1 MPQPMLS
8 VVILTLNEEAN
19 LPVALASLRGLDA
32 EIFLVDSGSTDRTL
46 EIARAAGCRVVEHP
60 FENYAVQRNWAFDH
74 LPIGTPWTL
83 CLDADERLTPELV
96 DEIKAMLS
104 QPDNPYDGYMLRK
117 RTIFMGRW
125 LRHGGQ
131 YPAYHLRLFRSGR
144 GRCEARLYDQHFVVD
159 GQVGKLR
166 NDYVDVI
173 TSDLGT
179 FVARHNRW
187 AELEAAEILARSSGA
202 ARQGPTVAPVLTG
215 TAIERRRF
223 LRTRV
228 YHRFPLFV
236 RPFLFWFY
244 GYVLRAGFL
253 DGIEGL
259 VFHTLQRFWFRFL
272 VDARIWE
279 RQRARSH
286 TLEKRPPQGRRWGVS
301 SAPLQSLTSQGLE
314 SDPPA
319 GNVPLRVPARQAWR
333 WEPYKNDHSINRR
346 RGGLLG
352 CWSFGGIWRARE
364 DSNP

>member
-1 MPQPMLS
+1 
-8 VVILTLNEEAN
+8 
-19 LPVALASLRGLDA
+19 
-32 EIFLVDSGSTDRTL
+32 
-46 EIARAAGCRVVEHP
+46 
-60 FENYAVQRNWAFDH
+60 
-74 LPIGTPWTL
+74 
-83 CLDADERLTPELV
+83 
-96 DEIKAMLS
+96 
-104 QPDNPYDGYMLRK
+104 MLRK

-159 GQVGKLR
+159 GRVGRLR

-187 AELEAAEILARSSGA
+187 AELEAEEILARGA
-202 ARQGPTVAPVLTG
+202 GRARTGPMVQPMLTG

-228 YHRFPLFV
+228 YQRFPLFL

-244 GYVLRAGFL
+244 GYVLRGGFL

-272 VDARIWE
+272 IDARIWE
-279 RQRARSH
+279 LQRARSRVAASQPP
-286 TLEKRPPQGRRWGVS
+286 RPAAWRFSSPPRRS
-301 SAPLQSLTSQGLE
+301 STSQAPGP
-314 SDPPA
+314 DPDA
-319 GNVPLRVPARQAWR
+319 GSAR
-333 WEPYKNDHSINRR
+333 
-346 RGGLLG
+346 L
-352 CWSFGGIWRARE
+352 
-364 DSNP
+364 